1 MKFLFLLIL
10 SFILMQTELRAQELK
25 CETAGELMS
34 SNASLQEFQTI
45 CQHLVNS
52 DPACL
57 RIVPE
62 NRLNCDKG
70 QDSNR
75 LLSSEDILSKV
86 GQCLKGFL
94 WDSLADLGGMIV
106 DIISTLVD
114 VQVKSV
120 KSMAKFLVDDD
131 FRNDALKKLQKSGG
145 EGSKLAMDFLRMA
158 SAYFSQEFTR
168 NLYDNDFN
176 LMAALGKTLF
186 EPLVKM
192 LTNAVEGIAHH
203 YISEYQCLNGVAKS
217 NTICKA
223 VGSLVMP
230 PTAIF
235 AFLKGG
241 KAALVALEATSAGK
255 AAVMTSR
262 ANFSKLNHLKAAS
275 NLSDAERLTEAAKLL
290 GDSKLSK
297 QQMDAIIEAHK
308 IGIADGRG
316 FYTYTQADIAKK
328 ARILREAG
336 FDPAQTRLLME
347 RGITGTFANP
357 NTTSLANS
365 ARVQAQSLGL
375 AIGKASE
382 RGADITSDMAKY
394 KSAYKEAAENYTLS
408 ADIAKNPLILK
419 MGWESAAR
427 AGDVPGAIAAYKKGI
442 DTFGM
447 NTDKMLQ
454 GVSQD
459 IAALQKRV
467 QASPKDP
474 TLALELKTMKEVETK
489 LKAELRPAIPLAPRP
504 ATPVVTPAAPKIKS
518 VDEVNPRE
526 ARDIAN
532 RMRLD
537 RNPEEASKYYLK
549 ASTKQDFSDTNFLN
563 AFDESLK
570 GNGTVASQIISTSK
584 KDSRELNKFVN
595 EMFEREMHNTRDPVR
610 KANLRRIL
618 EDIEN
623 TPSRERGLYNPQE
636 SMLKT
641 MLRWTKDQD

>member
-1 MKFLFLLIL
+1 MKFLFLLML
-10 SFILMQTELRAQELK
+10 SFILMQTELNAQELK

-262 ANFSKLNHLKAAS
+262 ASFSKLNHLKAAS

-290 GDSKLSK
+290 GESKLSK

-419 MGWESAAR
+419 MGWESAAK

-459 IAALQKRV
+459 IAALQKRAL
-467 QASPKDP
+467 ASPKDP
-474 TLALELKTMKEVETK
+474 TLALELKTMKEVEAK
-489 LKAELRPAIPLAPRP
+489 LKAELRPAIPMAAKP
-504 ATPVVTPAAPKIKS
+504 ATPVTAPTVPKIKS
-518 VDEVNPRE
+518 VDEVSPRE

-584 KDSRELNKFVN
+584 KDPRELNKFVN

-610 KANLRRIL
+610 KANMRRIL
-618 EDIEN
+618 EDIEK

-641 MLRWTKDQD
+641 MLRWTQE

>member
-10 SFILMQTELRAQELK
+10 SFILMQTELKAQELK

-45 CQHLVNS
+45 CQQLVNS

-106 DIISTLVD
+106 DLISTLVD
-114 VQVKSV
+114 VQIKSV

-262 ANFSKLNHLKAAS
+262 ASFSKLNHLKAAS

-365 ARVQAQSLGL
+365 ARVQAQSWGL

-419 MGWESAAR
+419 MGWESAAK

-442 DTFGM
+442 DAFGM

-459 IAALQKRV
+459 IAALQKRAH
-467 QASPKDP
+467 ASPKDP
-474 TLALELKTMKEVETK
+474 MLALELKTMKEVEAK
-489 LKAELRPAIPLAPRP
+489 LKAELRPAIPMVAKPAIPIAAP
-504 ATPVVTPAAPKIKS
+504 TVPKIKS
-518 VDEVNPRE
+518 VDDVSPRE

-570 GNGTVASQIISTSK
+570 GNGTIASQIISTSK
-584 KDSRELNKFVN
+584 KNYRELNKFVN

-641 MLRWTKDQD
+641 MLKWTKD

>member
-1 MKFLFLLIL
+1 MKFLFLFIL
-10 SFILMQTELRAQELK
+10 SFILMQTELKAQELK

-34 SNASLQEFQTI
+34 SNASLQEFQTV

-57 RIVPE
+57 RIIPE

-70 QDSNR
+70 QVGNR

-176 LMAALGKTLF
+176 LMATLGKTLF

-223 VGSLVMP
+223 VGSLIMP

-262 ANFSKLNHLKAAS
+262 ASFSKLNHLKAAA
-275 NLSDAERLTEAAKLL
+275 NLSDAERVAEAAKLL
-290 GDSKLSK
+290 GEMKLSK

-328 ARILREAG
+328 ARVLREAG

-347 RGITGTFANP
+347 KGITGTFANP
-357 NTTSLANS
+357 NTTSLANN

-375 AIGKASE
+375 AIGRASE
-382 RGADITSDMAKY
+382 RGADISVEMTKY
-394 KSAYKEAAENYTLS
+394 KSAYKEAAEHYTHS

-419 MGWESAAR
+419 MGWESAAK

-442 DTFGM
+442 DAFGM
-447 NTDKMLQ
+447 NSDKMLQ

-459 IAALQKRV
+459 IAALQKKAL
-467 QASPKDP
+467 ASPKDP
-474 TLALELKTMKEVETK
+474 TLALELKTMKEVEAK
-489 LKAELRPAIPLAPRP
+489 LKAELRPAIPLAPKP
-504 ATPVVTPAAPKIKS
+504 ATPVAAPTKPKIKS
-518 VDEVNPRE
+518 VDEVSPRE

-618 EDIEN
+618 KDIED

-641 MLRWTKDQD
+641 MLRWTNE

>member
-1 MKFLFLLIL
+1 MKFLFLFIL
-10 SFILMQTELRAQELK
+10 SFIILQRELKAQELN
-25 CETAGELMS
+25 CATAADLMS
-34 SNASLQEFQTI
+34 SNVSLQDFQTI
-45 CQHLVNS
+45 CQQLVNS

-57 RIVPE
+57 RIIPE

-70 QDSNR
+70 QESNR
-75 LLSSEDILSKV
+75 LLSSEEILGKV

-131 FRNDALKKLQKSGG
+131 FRNDALNKLQKSGG

-168 NLYDNDFN
+168 NLYDNDFD

-241 KAALVALEATSAGK
+241 RAALVALEATSAGK
-255 AAVMTSR
+255 TAVMTSR
-262 ANFSKLNHLKAAS
+262 ASFSKLNHLKAAA
-275 NLSDAERLTEAAKLL
+275 NLNDAERVAEATKLL
-290 GDSKLSK
+290 GESKLSK
-297 QQMDAIIEAHK
+297 QQMDAIIQAHK
-308 IGIADGRG
+308 IGIPDGRG

-347 RGITGTFANP
+347 KGITGTFANP

-365 ARVQAQSLGL
+365 ARIQAQSLGL
-375 AIGKASE
+375 AISKASE
-382 RGADITSDMAKY
+382 RGADISSDMSKY

-419 MGWESAAR
+419 MGWESAAK

-459 IAALQKRV
+459 IAALQKRAQV
-467 QASPKDP
+467 SPKEP
-474 TLALELKTMKEVETK
+474 TLALELKTMKEIEAK
-489 LKAELRPAIPLAPRP
+489 LKAELRPAIPLAARP
-504 ATPVVTPAAPKIKS
+504 AIPVTAPTVPKIKS
-518 VDEVNPRE
+518 VDEVSPRE

-549 ASTKQDFSDTNFLN
+549 ASNKQDFSDTNFLN

-570 GNGTVASQIISTSK
+570 GNGTVASQIIGTSK
-584 KDSRELNKFVN
+584 KDSRELNKFIN

-618 EDIEN
+618 EDIEK

-641 MLRWTKDQD
+641 MLRWTQE